1 MPESPP
7 APNVLRYLP
16 VIVIALVAL
25 LGVFLLRDE
34 LTFDALARH
43 RETLLAFRDAHYVW
57 AALAFMLTYCL
68 LVTFSLPGATVATLT
83 GGFLFG
89 LFPGALFNIAAAGTG
104 AVLLFLAARWGPG
117 DRLAAKFD
125 SSTGRVARLKAGLD
139 RNQWE
144 MLFLMRLL
152 PVVPFFLAN
161 LIPAFVGVPLHR
173 FAVTTYLGI
182 LPGAAIYT
190 SVGAGLGAVFESGDT
205 PDLGLIF
212 EPRVLLPV
220 VGLSALAILPIL
232 LRTLRSKKEV

>member
-7 APNVLRYLP
+7 ASSLWRYLP
-16 VIVIALVAL
+16 VIIIAVVAVIGLIV
-25 LGVFLLRDE
+25 LRDE

-43 RETLLAFRDAHYVW
+43 RVALLEFRDAHYMR
-57 AALAFMLTYCL
+57 AALGFMVAYCL

-89 LFPGALFNIAAAGTG
+89 LFPGVLFNVAAAGTG

-117 DRLAAKFD
+117 DGLAARFD

-139 RNQWE
+139 ENQWE

-161 LIPAFVGVPLHR
+161 LIPAFVGVPLFR

-182 LPGAAIYT
+182 LPGAGIYT

-205 PDLGLIF
+205 PDLTVIF
-212 EPRVLLPV
+212 EPRVLLPIM
-220 VGLSALAILPIL
+220 GLSALAILPIL
-232 LRTLRSKKEV
+232 LRAMRSKKEV